1 MRKLAAVMI
10 AVGMA
15 AFAVPS
21 NAFAAGPA
29 RMTQGQTG
37 TITGVAQGANKQA
50 LANYTVRVR
59 NVQTGQIAGTT
70 TSNGAGSFTVASLQ
84 PTNYVV
90 EVVNAAGQVVGLSPS
105 IAVAAGATVSVTIGA
120 AAAAGAIAAGT
131 AGGFSLLGL
140 GTVASIAVVTA
151 AGVAGVVAV
160 VAVNN
165 NASPSGL

>member
-1 MRKLAAVMI
+1 MRKLAVVMI
-10 AVGMA
+10 AIGMA
-15 AFAVPS
+15 GFAVPS

-29 RMTQGQTG
+29 RVAQAQTG
-37 TITGVAQGANKQA
+37 AITGVAQGANKA
-50 LANYTVRVR
+50 TLANYTVRVR

-70 TSNGAGSFTVASLQ
+70 TSNTAGSFSFAGLQ

-105 IAVAAGATVSVTIGA
+105 IAVAAGATVSVTVG
-120 AAAAGAIAAGT
+120 AAAAGAIAAAS

-140 GTVASIAVVTA
+140 GTVASVAVVTA

-160 VAVNN
+160 VAANN